1 MNGSNDYGRI
11 AAPCRTA
18 RARMNGVTLLELMAV
33 VVIIGTLAAIAIPSY
48 RQYSMRAQRTEA
60 KSALLQLAANQE
72 RFYLLNRRYG
82 TLAELGA
89 PPFNFPTQSENGVY
103 TLAVAPAAG
112 GLAQGYTATAAPKA
126 GGGTNGV
133 DMTADAGACGTFT
146 LTSQGI
152 RSSAPKTDCW

>member
-1 MNGSNDYGRI
+1 MNGIDNGSCF
-11 AAPCRTA
+11 AAGRTA
-18 RARMNGVTLLELMAV
+18 RARMRGVTLLELMAV
-33 VVIIGTLAAIAIPSY
+33 VVVIGTLAAIAIPSY

-112 GLAQGYTATAAPKA
+112 GLAQGYAATATPAA
-126 GGGTNGV
+126 GGGANGV

-152 RSSAPKTDCW
+152 RSSAPKIDCW